1 MMSDWNGTIL
11 GPPHVCDL
19 YFLRHATLTKSQSVH
34 ENRIYSVS
42 IHCGPNY
49 PDAPPDLK
57 FTSKINL
64 PCVNPQNGK
73 VHGSEA

>member
-1 MMSDWNGTIL
+1 MSDWNGTIL
-11 GPPHVCDL
+11 GPPHVGLSQHNMRPHADL
-19 YFLRHATLTKSQSVH
+19 LAQSVH

-49 PDAPPDLK
+49 PDQPPEIK

-64 PCVNPQNGK
+64 PCVNAQNGQ
-73 VHGSEA
+73 V